1 MYFSRFQTFTQWKGR
16 ENAWHTLCHH
26 GLPTSGWTDHNQV
39 VSSGRGYFQCAF
51 YTFLSFHISK
61 IVWKATLVFI
71 EFLPCIDDARLQ
83 IAFIIEKFDD
93 LFDIFYAIYFQVVY
107 YSSFP
112 RIFCLG
118 SMKPSKPCS
127 RALIAME
134 RAPLTG
140 WKASIQA
147 KFSDNKITWKF
158 FFRYDLG
165 SGQYSDC

>member
-1 MYFSRFQTFTQWKGR
+1 M
-16 ENAWHTLCHH
+16 
-26 GLPTSGWTDHNQV
+26 
-39 VSSGRGYFQCAF
+39 SSGRGYFQCAF

-112 RIFCLG
+112 RILFGKYEAFKTLLAGTDSYGEG
-118 SMKPSKPCS
+118 SFDW
-127 RALIAME
+127 L
-134 RAPLTG
+134 
-140 WKASIQA
+140 KASIQA
-147 KFSDNKITWKF
+147 KFSDNKIT
-158 FFRYDLG
+158 
-165 SGQYSDC
+165 

>member
-1 MYFSRFQTFTQWKGR
+1 MYFSRFQTFTQWKGW

-71 EFLPCIDDARLQ
+71 EFLPCIDDARLRLRSLLKNSMTSL
-83 IAFIIEKFDD
+83 IFSTPYTFR
-93 LFDIFYAIYFQVVY
+93 LFTTAA
-107 YSSFP
+107 S
-112 RIFCLG
+112 RAFCLG

-134 RAPLTG
+134 RARLTG
-140 WKASIQA
+140 WRLPSRLSSPI
-147 KFSDNKITWKF
+147 I
-158 FFRYDLG
+158 R
-165 SGQYSDC
+165 